1 MYVAVIHTDATQS
14 DAYRRQQN
22 KARKTLPAN
31 NARFLTLRPSS
42 RCRRMAAVCSTSPR
56 PCAPAHRN
64 GHRKSALFFE
74 DPSQRALVFED
85 PSQRALFFE
94 DPSQRA
100 LVFEDPSQRGAAAIK
115 QHCTSS
121 THGAWKFPPRSIAA
135 QDAARISTTV
145 QTVQCSRHH
154 PIPRFE
160 HRLRRTEKETVPGST

>member
-85 PSQRALFFE
+85 PSQR
-94 DPSQRA
+94 
-100 LVFEDPSQRGAAAIK
+100 GAAAIK

-135 QDAARISTTV
+135 QDAATISTTV